1 MLRAAAGVDIHMKEN
16 LLPSTVMPTD
26 IFCSVPGRLSLL
38 SSTSK
43 YKVIIHRHQNVA
55 AGVVT
60 GFVITEKA
68 PTRAFSWLKA
78 ATTDFTFKT
87 LLRHYAKQ
95 R

>member
-43 YKVIIHRHQNVA
+43 YKVI
-55 AGVVT
+55 
-60 GFVITEKA
+60 
-68 PTRAFSWLKA
+68 FSSSPG
-78 ATTDFTFKT
+78 
-87 LLRHYAKQ
+87 
-95 R
+95 

>member
-43 YKVIIHRHQNVA
+43 YKVIFYRREGDDPSVF
-55 AGVVT
+55 T
-60 GFVITEKA
+60 ITEKA
-68 PTRAFSWLKA
+68 YWG
-78 ATTDFTFKT
+78 
-87 LLRHYAKQ
+87 LLLVESA
-95 R
+95 

>member
-16 LLPSTVMPTD
+16 LLPSTVLPTD

-60 GFVITEKA
+60 GFVI
-68 PTRAFSWLKA
+68 
-78 ATTDFTFKT
+78 ATTAFTFKT
-87 LLRHYAKQ
+87 LLRTLC
-95 R
+95 

>member
-43 YKVIIHRHQNVA
+43 YKVIFSPPPECGCRGGDRVRNH
-55 AGVVT
+55 G
-60 GFVITEKA
+60 KA
-68 PTRAFSWLKA
+68 S
-78 ATTDFTFKT
+78 
-87 LLRHYAKQ
+87 Y
-95 R
+95 